1 MEYQIIIDLLD
12 KVTKVS
18 RGAKQIISEK
28 VINENDKK
36 IPKERYICP
45 EERQKIIENLR
56 LVLWYDIGISK
67 NNTFPRQYTKS
78 TN

>member
-36 IPKERYICP
+36 
-45 EERQKIIENLR
+45 
-56 LVLWYDIGISK
+56 
-67 NNTFPRQYTKS
+67 NT
-78 TN
+78 